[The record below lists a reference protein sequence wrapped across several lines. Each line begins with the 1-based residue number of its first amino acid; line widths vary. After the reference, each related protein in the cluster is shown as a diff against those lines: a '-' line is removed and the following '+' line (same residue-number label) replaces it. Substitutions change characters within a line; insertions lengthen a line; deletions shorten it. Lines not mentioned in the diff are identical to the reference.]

1 MRIIGKLPVFAVCAA
16 LSAAALASERRGDPL
31 PKAAPESVGIST
43 AGLARI
49 SEHLRR
55 NVAANVA
62 SGYVLMVA
70 RNGKLVYTDAIGQRD
85 RENNLPMTLDTEFRV
100 MSMTKVVTTV
110 AMLML
115 YEDGRFQL
123 DDPVSRYLPEFA
135 TMRVF
140 VRADPDGQI
149 VTEPLKRPITFRHL
163 LTHTSGLGY
172 GAGYDRTSP
181 LAKLWAG
188 VNFYTPASGTEKM
201 HQLATLPLYF
211 QPGESWR
218 YSYAHDVLG
227 YLVEAISGMTLAD
240 FVAAH
245 ITRPLGMT
253 HTRFYVPPA
262 EAGMLAKVYHHLPDG
277 QLAES
282 EFAARNTPTQPPK
295 FAAGGAGLISTAGDY
310 LRFAQ
315 MLENG
320 GRLDGRQYLSPAT
333 VKLMTSNQVPDDA
346 QEKFWGSD
354 SVGLGYGLG
363 VSMIIDYRHSPMT
376 SLNGDFTWGGALDTR
391 WLASPASGLVAVL
404 MLQSDPSGDSSP
416 RRTYVDFFNLTYA
429 ALTQLSP

>member
-1 MRIIGKLPVFAVCAA
+1 MRIIVMLPLVAVLVA
-16 LSAAALASERRGDPL
+16 LGATTRAGERRGEPL
-31 PKAAPESVGIST
+31 PKGAPESVGISS
-43 AGLARI
+43 AGLARF
-49 SEHLRR
+49 SAHLHR
-55 NVAANVA
+55 NVAGNVA

-85 RENNLPMTLDTEFRV
+85 REKKLPMTVDTRFRV

-110 AMLML
+110 ALLML

-135 TMRVF
+135 SMRVF

-163 LTHTSGLGY
+163 LTHSSGLGY
-172 GAGYDRTSP
+172 GAGYDRTTP

-188 VNFYTPASGTEKM
+188 ADFSALASGAEKM
-201 HQLATLPLYF
+201 HLLASLPLYF
-211 QPGESWR
+211 QPGDSWR

-227 YLVEAISGMTLAD
+227 YLVEAIAGVTLAD
-240 FVAAH
+240 FVDAH
-245 ITRPLGMT
+245 ITRPLGMS
-253 HTRFYVPPA
+253 HTGFYVPPA
-262 EAGMLAKVYHHLPDG
+262 ELSTLAKVYHHLPDG

-282 EFAARNTPTQPPK
+282 EFAARTTPTQPPA

-320 GRLDGRQYLSPAT
+320 GRFEGRQYLSPAT
-333 VKLMTSNQVPDDA
+333 IKLMTSNQVPDDA

-404 MLQSDPSGDSSP
+404 MVQSDPSGDSAP
-416 RRTYVDFFNLTYA
+416 RRTYVDFFNLVYA
-429 ALTQLSP
+429 SLTQLDP